1 MALLVGLIPGDGP
14 TFIFAS
20 LFNSGAIGIAPMTA
34 AVIGQDGEIGL
45 PLIASAKM
53 TYIVTKVII
62 LIPAFLVGMTM
73 FYNCIP
79 ISILISC

>member
-20 LFNSGAIGIAPMTA
+20 LFTSGTIGLAPMTT
-34 AVIGQDGEIGL
+34 AVLGQDGEIGL

-53 TYIVTKVII
+53 TYITTKILI

-73 FYNCIP
+73 
-79 ISILISC
+79 LLTMK